1 MQVEARRVPIYAEY
15 IGRTEASLYVEI
27 RARVAGFLEEERF
40 QEGTRVEA
48 GQVLYVIDKRP
59 YEARRDRARA
69 VLGRAQSAGAKA
81 ERDEARLRPLH
92 EQGAASQLD
101 YDDAVTAVEEAK
113 AAVEIAEA
121 DLARA
126 ELELEYTEVSAPIH
140 GYIGESN
147 VDIGAVVGPGGESLL
162 AVVQRLDPIHLRF
175 SMTALDYLTTRRKRS
190 RQQEFLA
197 DREETRGPPGDTRM
211 VGQILITLPDGEE
224 YEFGGSVDFS
234 APEINPTTG
243 TFSVRAVLPNPD
255 RVLLPGMHTEVRLLQ
270 GVRRDAI
277 LVPQRAL
284 QVEQGG
290 AFVWVV
296 RGDGTVEHRFVLTAQ
311 FIGDEVIVDNGLEAG
326 ETVVVEGMHKLRPN
340 TPVRI
345 VVADAGE
352 VGESGAD

>member
-1 MQVEARRVPIYAEY
+1 MPSRPPVDVAAVQVEARRVPIYADY
-15 IGRTEASLYVEI
+15 VGRTEASLYVEI
-27 RARVAGFLEEERF
+27 RARVPGFLEEERF

-126 ELELEYTEVSAPIH
+126 QLELEYTEVSAPIR

-162 AVVQRLDPIHLRF
+162 AVVQRIDPIHLRF
-175 SMTALDYLTTRRKRS
+175 SMTALDYLTTRWKRS
-190 RQQEFLA
+190 RQHEFLA
-197 DREETRGPPGDTRM
+197 DREETGGRPATRG
-211 VGQILITLPDGEE
+211 
-224 YEFGGSVDFS
+224 
-234 APEINPTTG
+234 
-243 TFSVRAVLPNPD
+243 
-255 RVLLPGMHTEVRLLQ
+255 
-270 GVRRDAI
+270 
-277 LVPQRAL
+277 
-284 QVEQGG
+284 
-290 AFVWVV
+290 W
-296 RGDGTVEHRFVLTAQ
+296 
-311 FIGDEVIVDNGLEAG
+311 
-326 ETVVVEGMHKLRPN
+326 
-340 TPVRI
+340 
-345 VVADAGE
+345 
-352 VGESGAD
+352 SGRS